1 MNAVGIDVSKGKS
14 TVAVLRPF
22 GEVVASPF
30 DVIHNDSDLK
40 QLVDLIKRKGGKDI
54 LRFPIKGDDSVNR
67 VNNSV
72 VELSGKYSLSN
83 DR

>member
-22 GEVVASPF
+22 GEVAVSPF

-40 QLVDLIKRKGGKDI
+40 QLAELIKAH
-54 LRFPIKGDDSVNR
+54 FQSW
-67 VNNSV
+67 
-72 VELSGKYSLSN
+72 LSGTQKGSFSDN
-83 DR
+83 